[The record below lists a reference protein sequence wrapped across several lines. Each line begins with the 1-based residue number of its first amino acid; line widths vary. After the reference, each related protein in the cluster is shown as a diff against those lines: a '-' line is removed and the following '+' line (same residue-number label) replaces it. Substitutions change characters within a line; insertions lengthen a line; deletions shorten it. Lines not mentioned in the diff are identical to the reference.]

1 MVTKTDLHRLVDD
14 LPDSQI
20 EKAARQLKHLNDPL
34 SRLLEEAEEDDEP
47 LTEEDLKAIEEA
59 HEDIRQGRVVSHEE
73 ARRRLLG

>member
-20 EKAARQLKHLNDPL
+20 EKAARQLKDLNDPL